1 MPTLTRGAR
10 GRTHVS
16 ASMGDATEQ
25 RKRWVTQMLAARMVA
40 RVAAALAPDA
50 RVMPVKGALV
60 SRRFYDDPAERP
72 MSDCDLVLVGM
83 RARDAARRLVSMGWR
98 VADWSNDPDVV
109 DVAHPSLPG
118 IHADLHSRPLPV
130 GYGAVT
136 AAWLA
141 EGAVEDRALFGA
153 AVLIPDDRRLL
164 VHLLGNILR
173 DHVVNARAHTA
184 EDVARVLARSRYD
197 VASFAAA
204 IGDARLRMGCW
215 SALGWVAS
223 RVEEPRVVALRA
235 ALSLTPTE
243 LRVARLRERALRA
256 PPHTPPRL
264 VARAV
269 ARCVS
274 DDPRDIAAGLG
285 AAGYGVLSARVLKA
299 LDAWKG
305 RREKPS
311 R

>member
-1 MPTLTRGAR
+1 
-10 GRTHVS
+10 
-16 ASMGDATEQ
+16 MGDATEQ
-25 RKRWVTQMLAARMVA
+25 RRRWVTQMLAARMVA
-40 RVAAALAPDA
+40 RVATALSPDA

-136 AAWLA
+136 ASWLA
-141 EGAVEDRALFGA
+141 EGSVEDQRLFGV

-173 DHVVNARAHTA
+173 DHVVNARAHTP
-184 EDVARVLARSRYD
+184 EDVARVLARSPHD
-197 VASFAAA
+197 VASFAAT
-204 IGDARLRMGCW
+204 IRDARLRVGCW

-223 RVEEPRVVALRA
+223 RVAEPRVGELRA
-235 ALSLTPTE
+235 ALALTPFE
-243 LRVARLRERALRA
+243 LRVARLRERALRTSPNAA
-256 PPHTPPRL
+256 PSL

-274 DDPRDIAAGLG
+274 DDPRDAAAGIG
-285 AAGYGVLSARVLKA
+285 AAGYGVLSARALKA
-299 LDAWKG
+299 LDAWKA
-305 RREKPS
+305 RRAKPS
-311 R
+311 G